1 MNRKQLTYFMEAYR
15 TRNIQAA
22 ADAMFISHQGLSRV
36 LRSLEEE
43 LGQPLFLRSNK
54 GLVPTDFATSIVPH
68 IRSIL
73 DGYDRI
79 EGIHTL
85 ASQNKS
91 VVTVYSL
98 DHILGFLGPEF
109 ICAFHETHPDVTLSV
124 VDTTDAGAWEAL
136 DRGEC
141 DCALVNGPM
150 DETRFEGDA
159 LFYSRFCV
167 RMRKDHP
174 LAAKDTVAPADM
186 EGQDMIGKGRAY
198 DCFRKSVETLL
209 LGAGVNVSIPVETPD
224 EELLQ
229 DLVEGQN
236 MLAVTY
242 DFSARDHLGKDTV
255 VRYMDSREYG
265 QNIYLARK
273 RDSTSTAA
281 SRQFRR
287 FLLQWMEEHPWN
299 GLEQH

>member
-68 IRSIL
+68 IRTIL

-109 ICAFHETHPDVTLSV
+109 IRAFHEAHPDVTLSV

-136 DRGEC
+136 DR
-141 DCALVNGPM
+141 
-150 DETRFEGDA
+150 
-159 LFYSRFCV
+159 
-167 RMRKDHP
+167 
-174 LAAKDTVAPADM
+174 
-186 EGQDMIGKGRAY
+186 
-198 DCFRKSVETLL
+198 
-209 LGAGVNVSIPVETPD
+209 
-224 EELLQ
+224 
-229 DLVEGQN
+229 
-236 MLAVTY
+236 
-242 DFSARDHLGKDTV
+242 
-255 VRYMDSREYG
+255 
-265 QNIYLARK
+265 
-273 RDSTSTAA
+273 
-281 SRQFRR
+281 
-287 FLLQWMEEHPWN
+287 
-299 GLEQH
+299 